1 MAALAAALG
10 RRGVNVRPVPVDG
23 GHGAFTEPVVVLDA
37 VVSGQGVLEI
47 SARS

>member
-1 MAALAAALG
+1 MTRYLLLP
-10 RRGVNVRPVPVDG
+10 VVPVPVDG